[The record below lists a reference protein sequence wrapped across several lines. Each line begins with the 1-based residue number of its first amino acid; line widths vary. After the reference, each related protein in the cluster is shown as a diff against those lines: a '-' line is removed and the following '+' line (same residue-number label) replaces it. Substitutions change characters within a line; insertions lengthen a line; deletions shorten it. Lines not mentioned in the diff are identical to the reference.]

1 MKKKYIAFLCST
13 NNLNEVLGPHE
24 TLFKKLGNSFEKFYI
39 INFIHLK
46 FFSDESGIKGKFN
59 ADINTNIKKPKNL
72 EIFTPK
78 SLYEIKNF
86 MIDKRIIG
94 IQNLSRNLSDLLIHF
109 AIAKFK
115 ISQIMISNFGFFN
128 TKFKTSLD
136 DKISKPFANLFYFLN
151 KTLGQKIILFLA
163 NLRILN
169 KIDIRFTSDKG
180 MIARINKNIFKK
192 VLYKLR
198 IFYSKEII
206 LINSKNY
213 DNFNEKTFEN
223 SQKKIVLLDAFLEH
237 PDGSSITKKISDEDK
252 TKHYKN
258 LNIFLEKISSYYK
271 KNITICIH
279 PKDNLENKKKIFNNY
294 DVVQFQT
301 QKNIYQAFIV
311 LYFDTSAIVDAIL
324 LKKKIIFINSKYI
337 PNSWLEMGKSYADKS
352 NIININIEDNLE
364 NIISSLSEKLE
375 KQTQRYDNYI
385 NNYIKVDGERN
396 GLEVVIN
403 TIKKR
408 FFEIF

>member
-1 MKKKYIAFLCST
+1 MKKKYIAFLCTT

-46 FFSDESGIKGKFN
+46 FFSDESAKKGKFD
-59 ADINTNIKKPKNL
+59 ADININIKKHKNL

-86 MIDKRIIG
+86 MLDKRIIG

-136 DKISKPFANLFYFLN
+136 DKISKPFANLFKFLN

-169 KIDIRFTSDKG
+169 KIDIRFTSDKR
-180 MIARINKNIFKK
+180 MIDSINKNIFKK

-198 IFYSKEII
+198 ILYSKEII

-213 DNFNEKTFEN
+213 DNFSEKIFEN

-237 PDGSSITKKISDEDK
+237 SDASSITKKISDEDK

-258 LNIFLEKISSYYK
+258 LNIFLEKLSGYYK
-271 KNITICIH
+271 KNITVCIH
-279 PKDNLENKKKIFNNY
+279 PSDNLENKKKIFNNC

-337 PNSWLEMGKSYADKS
+337 PKSWLAIGKWFAVKS
-352 NIININIEDNLE
+352 NIINIDIEDNLK
-364 NIISSLSEKLE
+364 NIIPSLSEKLE

-385 NNYIKVDGERN
+385 NTFIKADGERN

-408 FFEIF
+408 FF

>member
-1 MKKKYIAFLCST
+1 MKKKYIAFLCTT

-46 FFSDESGIKGKFN
+46 FFSDESAKKGKFD
-59 ADINTNIKKPKNL
+59 ADININIKKHKNL

-86 MIDKRIIG
+86 MLDKRIIG

-136 DKISKPFANLFYFLN
+136 DKISKPFANLFKFLN

-169 KIDIRFTSDKG
+169 KIDIRFTSDKR
-180 MIARINKNIFKK
+180 MIDSINKNIFKK

-198 IFYSKEII
+198 ILYSKEII

-213 DNFNEKTFEN
+213 DNFSEKIFEN

-237 PDGSSITKKISDEDK
+237 SDASSITKKISDEDK

-279 PKDNLENKKKIFNNY
+279 PKDNLENKKKIFNNC

-337 PNSWLEMGKSYADKS
+337 PKSWLAIGKWFAVKS
-352 NIININIEDNLE
+352 NIINIDIEDNLK
-364 NIISSLSEKLE
+364 NIIPSLSEKLE

-385 NNYIKVDGERN
+385 NTFIKADGERN

-408 FFEIF
+408 FF

>member
-136 DKISKPFANLFYFLN
+136 DKISKPFANSSCICSF
-151 KTLGQKIILFLA
+151 A
-163 NLRILN
+163 
-169 KIDIRFTSDKG
+169 
-180 MIARINKNIFKK
+180 
-192 VLYKLR
+192 V
-198 IFYSKEII
+198 KE
-206 LINSKNY
+206 L
-213 DNFNEKTFEN
+213 
-223 SQKKIVLLDAFLEH
+223 
-237 PDGSSITKKISDEDK
+237 
-252 TKHYKN
+252 
-258 LNIFLEKISSYYK
+258 
-271 KNITICIH
+271 
-279 PKDNLENKKKIFNNY
+279 
-294 DVVQFQT
+294 
-301 QKNIYQAFIV
+301 
-311 LYFDTSAIVDAIL
+311 
-324 LKKKIIFINSKYI
+324 
-337 PNSWLEMGKSYADKS
+337 
-352 NIININIEDNLE
+352 
-364 NIISSLSEKLE
+364 
-375 KQTQRYDNYI
+375 
-385 NNYIKVDGERN
+385 
-396 GLEVVIN
+396 
-403 TIKKR
+403 
-408 FFEIF
+408 